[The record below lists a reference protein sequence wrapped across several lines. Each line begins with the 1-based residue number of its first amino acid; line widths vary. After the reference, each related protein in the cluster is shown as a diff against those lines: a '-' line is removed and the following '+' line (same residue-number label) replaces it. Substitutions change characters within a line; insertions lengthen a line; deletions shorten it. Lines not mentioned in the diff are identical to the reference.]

1 MQRNTSRMLVY
12 FFLPC
17 LALCLALVVHARND
31 HNFGG
36 DYKIIK
42 ATPQGDNMEVRM
54 SLHVI
59 NNSGADV
66 KDVSISLRS
75 SLGNRPPG
83 HELDWE
89 KAQTPVKG
97 AVLRF
102 NEHKIVPPIDATFV
116 MPTPE
121 YQQMTK
127 NGAPNFV
134 IDYTDASGTQRHDR
148 VDLAPAP

>member
-1 MQRNTSRMLVY
+1 MSRNTSRVLVY
-12 FFLPC
+12 FWLPC
-17 LALCLALVVHARND
+17 LALCLALGAQARND

-66 KDVSISLRS
+66 KDVTISLRS
-75 SLGNRPPG
+75 SLVSRPPG
-83 HELDWE
+83 RELEWE

-97 AVLRF
+97 AVLHF
-102 NEHKIVPPIDATFV
+102 NEHKIVPPIVATFI
-116 MPTPE
+116 MPMP
-121 YQQMTK
+121 
-127 NGAPNFV
+127 
-134 IDYTDASGTQRHDR
+134 
-148 VDLAPAP
+148 